1 MHIWQIQL
9 GQNPVKRYQSLMR
22 DSWWAWL
29 TILAFGLIGGVLLSR
44 IFLSAIPIAVFA
56 FVYFGMMRYDENGN
70 EKEM

>member
-1 MHIWQIQL
+1 
-9 GQNPVKRYQSLMR
+9 MR

-44 IFLSAIPIAVFA
+44 IFLSTIPIAVFA
-56 FVYFGMMRYDENGN
+56 FVYFGVMRYDENGN